1 MPDRNVLLSEIM
13 ERIDQLREMEVL
25 PTVPSIAPGTP
36 CEVWDN
42 HEARRMLAYFGRW
55 ECGKAMCSV
64 EKNSGHYD
72 PFDNA
77 VPIVG
82 NRGVDWSG
90 VPRSIEY
97 IVREKGEPALWFE
110 DIPATWLG
118 VYPNFEVLYRRP
130 KV

>member
-90 VPRSIEY
+90 VPRNSGNRF
-97 IVREKGEPALWFE
+97 VRTNARCESGCAFCSPA
-110 DIPATWLG
+110 DC
-118 VYPNFEVLYRRP
+118 R
-130 KV
+130 KHC

>member
-82 NRGVDWSG
+82 NRGVDWSE
-90 VPRSIEY
+90 VPWNIEY
-97 IVREKGEPALWFE
+97 IACGRGMRHLWFKKN
-110 DIPATWLG
+110 PANWADL
-118 VYPNFEVLYRRP
+118 YPDYYELYRRP